1 MSATGDFG
9 HTLTVKFLDD
19 AHVRADG
26 TQAVTSTS
34 GHKCAGHVGSAAA
47 SLGFKLVPVL
57 QDMGPELEALARR
70 AEKMS
75 GVQQPDLRSLVS
87 VELAVPDAEHLV
99 AAASWFDASP
109 CVEYVSIKRTE
120 IPLPPTRRNASIMN
134 RCHTSEPTG
143 GGIPDFTE
151 AQGYARAGQLDADY
165 LHSLGADGSGIMYA
179 DCEFSMNF
187 QHQEFRNS
195 RITEEANFP
204 VGNNQRDHGTASVG
218 IALGGDGFGI
228 KGLANKADG
237 YFFSELPASGRYN
250 RARAVAAA
258 VAKVRAGDVVL
269 LEMQTGRPYGPA
281 ELSQSIWNIVKMG
294 ADAGV
299 VVVAAAGNGNRNLDG
314 SQDAAYRA
322 RGDSGSIIIG
332 AGTPSHSKA
341 SFSTNGSRVDVQ
353 AWGDW
358 TVMTSGYG
366 KCTGFTNSN
375 TPGYRYTS
383 GFAGTSSASAI
394 TAAALTLFQ
403 SWALKELGAPLTPL
417 RLRDILRSTGHPQ
430 RGGGGNIGPHTNLRA
445 ALEAARG
452 GGPSP
457 SPPTPPTPPP
467 TPPPPPTPTPPA
479 GSCEHQKDCDVNPW
493 CRNTGYEA
501 WCRAQGQAGV
511 CPSPYCVRSASLSA
525 HESPPQAL
533 GTIPVGVRD
542 CGGSRHIAR
551 IGDYSPKSVE
561 TGTTTTF
568 KATATLSKYVRGGK
582 LNLEAAMTGFPYSG
596 LASVRN
602 HNICQPKTIEL
613 RTWYLWCGTIKFRGL
628 DCPVSSGQ
636 ISLDFELTVNSALPA
651 GRAHMQADVNATA
664 SSGEPLLCATI
675 ETSR

>member
-1 MSATGDFG
+1 MLRLFFLLALAVDCLRRSSKRDGQLAPRRLLESDPIKTVEEYEVEDFEMSATGDFG
-9 HTLTVKFLDD
+9 HTLTVKFLDE

-26 TQAVTSTS
+26 TQAVTSTD
-34 GHKCAGHVGSAAA
+34 GHSCAGHVGSAAA

-57 QDMGPELEALARR
+57 QDVGPELEALARR

-87 VELAVPDAEHLV
+87 VELEAPDAEHLV
-99 AAASWFDASP
+99 AAATQFDASP
-109 CVEYVSIKRTE
+109 CVEYVSIKRAE
-120 IPLPPTRRNASIMN
+120 IPLPPTRRNASITQN
-134 RCHTSEPTG
+134 CHTSLPSG
-143 GGIPDFTE
+143 GGIPDFRG

-187 QHQEFRNS
+187 NHQEFLNS
-195 RITEEANFP
+195 RITEEPGYP
-204 VGNNQRDHGTASVG
+204 VGSSQRDHGTASVG
-218 IALGGDGFGI
+218 IALGGDSFGI

-250 RARAVAAA
+250 RDRAVAAA

-299 VVVAAAGNGNRNLDG
+299 VVVAAAGNGNRNLD
-314 SQDAAYRA
+314 SATDASYRA

-341 SFSTNGSRVDVQ
+341 SFSTYGSRVDVQ

-417 RLRDILRSTGHPQ
+417 KLRDILRSTGHPQ
-430 RGGGGNIGPHTNLRA
+430 QGSGGNIGPHTNLRA
-445 ALEAARG
+445 AAEAARA

-457 SPPTPPTPPP
+457 SPTPPTPPSPTPPPPTPPTP
-467 TPPPPPTPTPPA
+467 T
-479 GSCEHQKDCDVNPW
+479 
-493 CRNTGYEA
+493 
-501 WCRAQGQAGV
+501 
-511 CPSPYCVRSASLSA
+511 
-525 HESPPQAL
+525 
-533 GTIPVGVRD
+533 
-542 CGGSRHIAR
+542 
-551 IGDYSPKSVE
+551 
-561 TGTTTTF
+561 
-568 KATATLSKYVRGGK
+568 
-582 LNLEAAMTGFPYSG
+582 
-596 LASVRN
+596 
-602 HNICQPKTIEL
+602 
-613 RTWYLWCGTIKFRGL
+613 
-628 DCPVSSGQ
+628 
-636 ISLDFELTVNSALPA
+636 
-651 GRAHMQADVNATA
+651 
-664 SSGEPLLCATI
+664 
-675 ETSR
+675 

>member
-9 HTLTVKFLDD
+9 HTLTVKFLDE

-34 GHKCAGHVGSAAA
+34 GHSCATHVGSAAA
-47 SLGFKLVPVL
+47 SVGAKLVPLL

-109 CVEYVSIKRTE
+109 CVEYISIQRAE
-120 IPLPPTRRNASIMN
+120 IPLPPTRRNASIAN
-134 RCHTSEPTG
+134 RCHTSEPAG
-143 GGIPDFTE
+143 GRIPDFTG

-165 LHSLGADGSGIMYA
+165 LHSLGADGSGMMYA

-187 QHQEFRNS
+187 NHQEFRNS
-195 RITEEANFP
+195 RITEEAKFP
-204 VGNNQRDHGTASVG
+204 VGNEQRDHGTASVG

-250 RARAVAAA
+250 RDRAVAAA

-269 LEMQTGRPYGPA
+269 LEMQTGSPYGPA
-281 ELSQSIWNIVKMG
+281 ELTQSIWSIVKMG

-299 VVVAAAGNGNRNLDG
+299 VVVAAAGNGNRNLD
-314 SQDAAYRA
+314 SSTDAAYRA

-341 SFSTNGSRVDVQ
+341 SFSTYGSRVDVQ

-366 KCTGFTNSN
+366 DCTGFSGSSTS
-375 TPGYRYTS
+375 GYRYTNT
-383 GFAGTSSASAI
+383 FAGTSSASAI

-403 SWALKELGAPLTPL
+403 SWALRELGAPLTP
-417 RLRDILRSTGHPQ
+417 RNLRDILKRTGHRQ
-430 RGGGGNIGPHTNLRA
+430 TDTSGNIGPHTNLRA
-445 ALEAARG
+445 AAEAARG
-452 GGPSP
+452 GGPAPSP
-457 SPPTPPTPPP
+457 SPSPSPVPQPTPA
-467 TPPPPPTPTPPA
+467 PTPTSAPSTPA
-479 GSCEHQKDCDVNPW
+479 PTPAPSPGSCRHQTDCSVSSW
-493 CRNTGYEA
+493 CNDPAYEV
-501 WCRAQGQAGV
+501 WCQQQAAAGQ
-511 CPSPYCVRSASLSA
+511 CPSPFCTSA
-525 HESPPQAL
+525 
-533 GTIPVGVRD
+533 
-542 CGGSRHIAR
+542 
-551 IGDYSPKSVE
+551 
-561 TGTTTTF
+561 
-568 KATATLSKYVRGGK
+568 
-582 LNLEAAMTGFPYSG
+582 
-596 LASVRN
+596 
-602 HNICQPKTIEL
+602 
-613 RTWYLWCGTIKFRGL
+613 
-628 DCPVSSGQ
+628 
-636 ISLDFELTVNSALPA
+636 
-651 GRAHMQADVNATA
+651 
-664 SSGEPLLCATI
+664 
-675 ETSR
+675 

>member
-9 HTLTVKFLDD
+9 HTLTVKFVDE

-34 GHKCAGHVGSAAA
+34 GHSCATHVGSAAA
-47 SLGFKLVPVL
+47 SLGLEMVPVL
-57 QDMGPELEALARR
+57 QDVGKELEDLARR

-75 GVQQPDLRSLVS
+75 GVQQPDLRGLVS

-134 RCHTSEPTG
+134 KCHTSEPAG

-314 SQDAAYRA
+314 STEASYRA

-341 SFSTNGSRVDVQ
+341 SFSTYGSRVDVQ

-358 TVMTSGYG
+358 SVMTSGYG

-375 TPGYRYTS
+375 TPGYRYTR

-417 RLRDILRSTGHPQ
+417 KLRDILRSTGHPQ
-430 RGGGGNIGPHTNLRA
+430 QGSGGNIGPHTNLRA
-445 ALEAARG
+445 AVEAARA

-457 SPPTPPTPPP
+457 SPTPPTPPSPTPPTPPTP
-467 TPPPPPTPTPPA
+467 TPTPTPPT
-479 GSCEHQKDCDVNPW
+479 GNCVQETDCDVS
-493 CRNTGYEA
+493 A
-501 WCRAQGQAGV
+501 WCNLDLTDYCRSQGNAGV
-511 CPSPYCVRSASLSA
+511 CPAPYCR
-525 HESPPQAL
+525 
-533 GTIPVGVRD
+533 
-542 CGGSRHIAR
+542 
-551 IGDYSPKSVE
+551 
-561 TGTTTTF
+561 
-568 KATATLSKYVRGGK
+568 
-582 LNLEAAMTGFPYSG
+582 
-596 LASVRN
+596 
-602 HNICQPKTIEL
+602 
-613 RTWYLWCGTIKFRGL
+613 
-628 DCPVSSGQ
+628 
-636 ISLDFELTVNSALPA
+636 
-651 GRAHMQADVNATA
+651 RA
-664 SSGEPLLCATI
+664 
-675 ETSR
+675 